1 MRALRWIVSVLF
13 VVSTVLFT
21 VFYIGEKMTT
31 DHTIPVITVEGELIE
46 VSFNATEEELL
57 QGVTAYDEKD
67 KNLTDRIIVESVSR
81 FFEDGMCKVVYAVC
95 DNDNNVA
102 NATRKIKYKNY
113 ESPKFIVNESLCYS
127 IYDKINIS
135 EVIMANDCI
144 DGDISR
150 SIIITSEDFA
160 GSVVGAFN
168 IDVSVTNSKGDTSN
182 LKLPLVIEDRS
193 LSAPTIELSEYLVYA
208 KIGEEIDFDSYL
220 VGVESKIDG
229 DIPIESVRIETTVD
243 TDTEGVYSVHYYVND
258 SKGAQGHSILNVIV
272 G

>member
-67 KNLTDRIIVESVSR
+67 KDLTDRIIVESVSR

-102 NATRKIKYKNY
+102 NATRKINSITKI
-113 ESPKFIVNESLCYS
+113 KFFLTKLITFFIMTPYTFSEMFCWNKPLGFTSKKRIKIVY
-127 IYDKINIS
+127 
-135 EVIMANDCI
+135 VM
-144 DGDISR
+144 
-150 SIIITSEDFA
+150 TSF
-160 GSVVGAFN
+160 
-168 IDVSVTNSKGDTSN
+168 
-182 LKLPLVIEDRS
+182 
-193 LSAPTIELSEYLVYA
+193 
-208 KIGEEIDFDSYL
+208 
-220 VGVESKIDG
+220 
-229 DIPIESVRIETTVD
+229 
-243 TDTEGVYSVHYYVND
+243 H
-258 SKGAQGHSILNVIV
+258 
-272 G
+272 